1 MKLVKTEFWWM
12 NKKLCVVLALYCMYF
27 YMVIYVYSQVFTG
40 NIREATTQTQN
51 SVPERQSVDPLRI
64 GEPRRPG

>member
-12 NKKLCVVLALYCMYF
+12 NEKLCVVLVLYCMYF
-27 YMVIYVYSQVFTG
+27 YMVINVYSQVFTG